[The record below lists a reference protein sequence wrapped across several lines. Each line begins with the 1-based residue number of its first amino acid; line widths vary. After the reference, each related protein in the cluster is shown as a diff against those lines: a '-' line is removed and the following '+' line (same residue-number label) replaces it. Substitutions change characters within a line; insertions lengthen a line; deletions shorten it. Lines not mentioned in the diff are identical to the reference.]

1 MFDKYR
7 ATFTLTTIAGEDV
20 ATSNK
25 EKTELIA
32 AAIRA
37 KHHAYAVYSNFRV
50 GAALLTDKGDIFEG
64 CNVENAS
71 YGLTICA
78 ERNAVFQ
85 AVAEGKTHFRAIAIS
100 SDDAGF
106 ITPCGACRQVLAEF
120 APRLEIILT
129 NGAGKKKATTLDKLF
144 PIPPDIKKLSRFTKK
159 SRK

>member
-100 SDDAGF
+100 SDDAG
-106 ITPCGACRQVLAEF
+106 
-120 APRLEIILT
+120 
-129 NGAGKKKATTLDKLF
+129 
-144 PIPPDIKKLSRFTKK
+144 
-159 SRK
+159 

>member
-1 MFDKYR
+1 M
-7 ATFTLTTIAGEDV
+7 
-20 ATSNK
+20 ATSET
-25 EKTELIA
+25 EKIALIGA
-32 AAIRA
+32 ATRV
-37 KHHAYAVYSNFRV
+37 KHNAYAVYSNFRV
-50 GAALLTDKGDIFEG
+50 GAALLTDEGAIFEG

-78 ERNAVFQ
+78 ERNAVFR

-129 NGAGKKKATTLDKLF
+129 NRAGKKKVTTLDKLF
-144 PIPPDIKKLSRFTKK
+144 PIPPDLKKLSRFTKK
-159 SRK
+159 SKK